1 MTLNGV
7 TTGDARY
14 LCSSWASCKLVCKMQ
29 TSCEFLEYCHFLHL
43 VGRPTTV
50 TTFYRD
56 PFDFYRTSDISMSA
70 QRRPEKSVRG
80 WVISQGQQIDW
91 DILLISPEILQEIK
105 SLKIDLEFFLFQSC
119 HLWVALFRNGA
130 TYLNSKTNSGSAEDR
145 HVRSMYVFGVVRSTH
160 MWENGNTNIRICPL
174 EPRIFVKSSATHST
188 FSDSAVI
195 GRLVHSSSIIELRSW
210 LRGKSR
216 EWLEGRMASSG
227 SAALININS
236 YKHVICQLT
245 TTASQSYTRK
255 V

>member
-105 SLKIDLEFFLFQSC
+105 SLKIDLDFFYSSRVTFESLFFETERRIWTLKQT
-119 HLWVALFRNGA
+119 RGA
-130 TYLNSKTNSGSAEDR
+130 PKIGMYGLCMYL
-145 HVRSMYVFGVVRSTH
+145 V
-160 MWENGNTNIRICPL
+160 
-174 EPRIFVKSSATHST
+174 
-188 FSDSAVI
+188 
-195 GRLVHSSSIIELRSW
+195 
-210 LRGKSR
+210 
-216 EWLEGRMASSG
+216 
-227 SAALININS
+227 
-236 YKHVICQLT
+236 
-245 TTASQSYTRK
+245 
-255 V
+255 